1 MQFITDNKGGIFRQK
16 NNSALSRKTV
26 LKSNEVVVNNYKKIE
41 PRENQTEA
49 VHEGSVHPI
58 VEGGE
63 MIGFVYECSCGEV
76 AKIMFDLAAG
86 AKRAAG

>member
-16 NNSALSRKTV
+16 NNSVPTRKTV
-26 LKSNEVVVNNYKKIE
+26 LKSEEVRVDNFKKIE
-41 PRENQTEA
+41 PRETQAEE

-58 VEGGE
+58 IEGGE

-76 AKIMFDLAAG
+76 AKIMFDFAAD

>member
-16 NNSALSRKTV
+16 NHVMDSRRTV
-26 LKSNEVVVNNYKKIE
+26 LKSNEVVVANFKKIE
-41 PRENQTEA
+41 PREHETET
-49 VHEGSVHPI
+49 VHEGGVHPI
-58 VEGGE
+58 IEGGE

-76 AKIMFDLAAG
+76 AKIMFDFEVG